1 MKQVEHAQFIRAIE
15 GTKMVGVATEVS
27 KSQSVGR
34 DLLECLLLE
43 SFSSGGR
50 KKRGS
55 DCWGKITF
63 SP

>member
-1 MKQVEHAQFIRAIE
+1 MNYSLRAIE

-55 DCWGKITF
+55 DC
-63 SP
+63 